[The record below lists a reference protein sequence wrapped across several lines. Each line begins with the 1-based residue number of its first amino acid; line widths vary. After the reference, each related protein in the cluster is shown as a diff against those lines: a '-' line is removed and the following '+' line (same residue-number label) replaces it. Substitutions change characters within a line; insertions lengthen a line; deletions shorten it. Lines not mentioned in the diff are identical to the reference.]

1 MAGIWTDN
9 WRAFR
14 NVMLMGS
21 MHDNLTTIHK
31 TDGTTTGTRYG
42 DNLSAVSPLGI
53 YNLDESGS
61 SSACTIRVGTG
72 DRTPAASDYNLA
84 SRANVA
90 YLSLVEAAPVYDDQA
105 GSVSRLVTVS
115 IQNQGANPVTIREW
129 GIFGVIRTQ
138 VYASQSVATALLYR
152 EVLDM
157 PVTLTQYQAATM
169 EVTLRL
175 TLTDPL

>member
-21 MHDNLTTIHK
+21 LHDNLTTIHK
-31 TDGTTTGTRYG
+31 TDGTTTGTKY
-42 DNLSAVSPLGI
+42 DYTIVAASPLGL
-53 YNLDESGS
+53 YNLDEGGS
-61 SSACTIRVGTG
+61 QGLCTIRLGTG
-72 DRTPAASDYNLA
+72 DRTPAATDYNLA

-105 GSVSRLVTVS
+105 GSVSRLVTIS
-115 IQNQGANPVTIREW
+115 IQNQSANPVTIREW
-129 GIFGVIRTQ
+129 GIFSVVKTLA
-138 VYASQSVATALLYR
+138 YYSNNVATALLYR
-152 EVLDM
+152 EVLDT

-169 EVTLRL
+169 EVTIRL
-175 TLTDPL
+175 TLTDPV

>member
-42 DNLSAVSPLGI
+42 DNLSATSPLGI
-53 YNLDESGS
+53 YTMDLAGN
-61 SSACTIRVGTG
+61 SAGCTIRLGTG
-72 DRTPAASDYNLA
+72 NRTPLATDYNLETTA
-84 SRANVA
+84 PVS

-115 IQNQGANPVTIREW
+115 IQNQGANPVVIREW
-129 GIFGVIRTQ
+129 GIYGVVRTQ
-138 VYASQSVATALLYR
+138 VYASTSVATALLYR
-152 EVLDM
+152 EVLDT

-175 TLTDPL
+175 TLTDPV

>member
-53 YNLDESGS
+53 YTMDLEGS
-61 SSACTIRVGTG
+61 SAGCTIRLGTG
-72 DRTPAASDYNLA
+72 NRTPLATDYNLEA
-84 SRANVA
+84 SAPVS

-115 IQNQGANPVTIREW
+115 IQNQGANPVVIREW
-129 GIFGVIRTQ
+129 GIFGVVRTQ
-138 VYASQSVATALLYR
+138 VYASTSVATALLYR
-152 EVLDM
+152 EVLDT

-175 TLTDPL
+175 TLTDPV